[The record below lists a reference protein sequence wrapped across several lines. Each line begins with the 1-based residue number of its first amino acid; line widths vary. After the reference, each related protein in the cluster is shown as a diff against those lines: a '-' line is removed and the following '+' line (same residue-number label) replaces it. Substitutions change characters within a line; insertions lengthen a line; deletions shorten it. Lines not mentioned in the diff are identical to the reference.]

1 MLQKVCFTKRNDI
14 FKFQPHKEQ
23 SQLLTETPNASLNM
37 RKQKYN
43 HFLNHNQPN
52 HHRAKNV
59 MTTTINQSP
68 IA

>member
-1 MLQKVCFTKRNDI
+1 MIFSNSNLTKNNHN
-14 FKFQPHKEQ
+14 FK
-23 SQLLTETPNASLNM
+23 TETPNAFLNM